1 MLEGVTLMPSLDAVL
16 ISALALGIIALFAWL
31 CSESVGVKEDEK
43 LSREL
48 AAYYLS
54 QMEN

>member
-1 MLEGVTLMPSLDAVL
+1 MPSLDAVL